1 MIHNGHEHILEKVD
15 LEKMYTRQL
24 INMIHHSDE
33 TTHCN
38 KKDGL
43 VEYMWDGEDSWWFNE
58 QELRDIL
65 KTRPHIPSKKEAHE
79 LRKAIIAQNK
89 RKTKRNF

>member
-1 MIHNGHEHILEKVD
+1 MIHNGYEHILEKAD
-15 LEKMYTRQL
+15 LEKMHTKQL

-43 VEYMWDGEDSWWFNE
+43 VEYMWDGSDSWWFNE

-65 KTRPHIPSKKEAHE
+65 KTRPHIMSKKESRE
-79 LRKAIIAQNK
+79 FRKKLIAENR